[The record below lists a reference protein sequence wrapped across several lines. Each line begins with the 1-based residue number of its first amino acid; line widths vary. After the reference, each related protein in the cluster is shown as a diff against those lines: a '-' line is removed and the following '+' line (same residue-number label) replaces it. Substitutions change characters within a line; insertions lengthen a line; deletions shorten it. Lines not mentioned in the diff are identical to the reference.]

1 VATNKGLGKGFDILM
16 PKGFSVSSVTAG
28 SDERIHKLSIDTIVP
43 KSDQPRKHFDQL
55 QLEQLARSI
64 SEQGILQP
72 IVVVKNEQNMYTI
85 IAGERRWRASQIA
98 GLNEMPAIVREASE
112 HQQLELALLENVQ
125 RADLSSFEQALT
137 VVRLH
142 EQFNQS
148 YEEIAQRLG
157 KAYTSI
163 INLVRLLA
171 LPENILKAF
180 EDRLITEGHARSIL
194 ALQKIPNEQKKLFD
208 LILHKGISVRQAE
221 QFVVS
226 VKKNNELVIDKTAK
240 SNISDST
247 IKKSVL
253 QIENILG
260 AKTLV
265 QHSKRGSGKL
275 VINYKNEEELN
286 VILNKMKKLS

>member
-1 VATNKGLGKGFDILM
+1 MATNKGLGKGFDILM

>member
-1 VATNKGLGKGFDILM
+1 MATNKGLGKGFDILM

-194 ALQKIPNEQKKLFD
+194 ALQKNPNEQKKLFD
-208 LILHKGISVRQAE
+208 LILRKGISVRQAE

-226 VKKNNELVIDKTAK
+226 VKKNNEQVIDKTAK